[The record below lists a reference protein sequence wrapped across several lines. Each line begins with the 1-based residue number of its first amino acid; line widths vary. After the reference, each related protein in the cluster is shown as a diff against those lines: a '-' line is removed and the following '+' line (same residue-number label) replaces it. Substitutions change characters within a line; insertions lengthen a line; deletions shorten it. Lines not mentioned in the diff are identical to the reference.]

1 MDIVHNTV
9 TSMHRAPSTHSH
21 LRFKPILLFRSTSM
35 STCSGVR
42 LALNHDTISPAT
54 ENTLSAGVE
63 VAVMAKYFSANP
75 ASVSRQSTS
84 VLVPPVEW
92 R

>member
-1 MDIVHNTV
+1 MKTAV
-9 TSMHRAPSTHSH
+9 TSMHRAPSTHSQF
-21 LRFKPILLFRSTSM
+21 RFKPIFLFRIMSM

-42 LALNHDTISPAT
+42 LALNRDTTSPAT

-63 VAVMAKYFSANP
+63 VAVIAEYFSANP
-75 ASVSRQSTS
+75 ASVGRQFTS

>member
-1 MDIVHNTV
+1 
-9 TSMHRAPSTHSH
+9 MHRAPSTHSH
-21 LRFKPILLFRSTSM
+21 LRFTPIFLFRSTSM
-35 STCSGVR
+35 STCSGVG
-42 LALNHDTISPAT
+42 LALNRDTISPAT

-75 ASVSRQSTS
+75 ASVGQQSAS
-84 VLVPPVEW
+84 VLVPPVKW